1 MDIQE
6 IRNKYGVQQAD
17 EAGDVLFNLK
27 KDISYAKK
35 QLAAARAKKGDM
47 QARIKASNELTRLM
61 NRLISSR
68 FALKKEVDAVLK
80 EAYDLTGE
88 IDKFTSK

>member
-17 EAGDVLFNLK
+17 EAGDILWNLK

-35 QLAAARAKKGDM
+35 QLAAARTKKGDM

>member
-17 EAGDVLFNLK
+17 AAGDVLFNLK

-68 FALKKEVDAVLK
+68 FALQKEVDAVLK